1 MNPTGRGLG
10 LSICKSI
17 IEQMGGSVDVES
29 EVGQGSKFNLTFKAK
44 CSPDGVDVVVS
55 HVSEEV

>member
-1 MNPTGRGLG
+1 
-10 LSICKSI
+10 
-17 IEQMGGSVDVES
+17 MGGSVDVES